1 MRKYHAPDPWLILI
15 TLFLVSFGLIMV
27 SSASVVESY
36 QITGSNTYYFVRQVV
51 FAVIGLVLW
60 FFLQRW
66 DYHRFRPLA
75 TIALLIS
82 IALLIAVFIP
92 GVGFEAGGSKRWIG
106 AGELTLQVTEVLKL
120 GLIIYL
126 AYWFE
131 KKGSK
136 ISNWYATFLPFILL
150 LLIILGLI
158 IVEPDMGTVVVIA
171 GIAGVMYFVAGADLK
186 HISLLVA
193 GGLLAIWGL
202 IKIAP
207 YRAVR
212 WLTFLNP
219 ASDPLGAGYH
229 INQAL
234 IALGSGGLLGLGFG
248 RSRQKFNFL
257 PEASSDS
264 IFAVI
269 GEELGLLGLLFF
281 VIIPLSIL
289 VWRGLK
295 ISQKAPD
302 VFGRLLALGITTW
315 IGWQAII
322 NIGAITGLLP
332 LTGVPLPFI
341 SQGGTSLVFAMIGS
355 GILLNISRQTT
366 GNKYDEDPFSWW
378 WNIWSRITDFISRAD
393 NTRRRPHK

>member
-75 TIALLIS
+75 TMVLFIS

-131 KKGSK
+131 KKGPK
-136 ISNWYATFLPFILL
+136 IGNWYATFLPFILL

-158 IVEPDMGTVVVIA
+158 IAEPDMGTVVVIA

-186 HISLLVA
+186 HISLLVG

-207 YRAVR
+207 YRTVR